1 MEVCFWRFDQSV
13 PPLINQRQMTI
24 SNRIWRKVLLIAL
37 RLQSLE
43 SNFCLTRSNEYF
55 FIWSNNNVPLTWYLY
70 SLILIYLWGKFLSY
84 KNQSTELLCKSMGWF
99 LYYGDLR
106 HEVVNEFISI
116 KDYDVSK
123 FQKQSLGGVP
133 LKRSLHK
140 KYSYSKLF
148 WSASSRIWTEY
159 GEIRSTDFFHAAGVL
174 ESFTKSAGKHLCGQL
189 LFNKVASF
197 RPATL
202 LKRDSDTDV
211 FLWVLQNF

>member
-13 PPLINQRQMTI
+13 PTLINQHQMTI

-70 SLILIYLWGKFLSY
+70 SLILIYLWGKSLSY
-84 KNQSTELLCKSMGWF
+84 RNQSSELLWKSMDWF
-99 LYYGDLR
+99 LYHGDLR
-106 HEVVNEFISI
+106 HEVVNEFISV

-133 LKRSLHK
+133 LKRSLRK
-140 KYSYSKLF
+140 
-148 WSASSRIWTEY
+148 T
-159 GEIRSTDFFHAAGVL
+159 FF
-174 ESFTKSAGKHLCGQL
+174 TQ
-189 LFNKVASF
+189 
-197 RPATL
+197 R
-202 LKRDSDTDV
+202 V
-211 FLWVLQNF
+211 FLKVSQNPQENIFVGNSFLIKWQALDLQLY

>member
-13 PPLINQRQMTI
+13 PTLINQHQMTI

-70 SLILIYLWGKFLSY
+70 SLILIYLWGKSLSY
-84 KNQSTELLCKSMGWF
+84 RNQSSELLCKSMDWF
-99 LYYGDLR
+99 LYHGDLR
-106 HEVVNEFISI
+106 HEVVNEFISV

-133 LKRSLHK
+133 LKRSLRK
-140 KYSYSKLF
+140 
-148 WSASSRIWTEY
+148 T
-159 GEIRSTDFFHAAGVL
+159 FF
-174 ESFTKSAGKHLCGQL
+174 TQ
-189 LFNKVASF
+189 
-197 RPATL
+197 R
-202 LKRDSDTDV
+202 V
-211 FLWVLQNF
+211 FLKVSQNPQENIFVGNSFLIKWQALDLQLY